1 MATVNPDEVRQRARL
16 EWKLAA
22 PGWKK
27 WEKQLLSQMQPMSD
41 QLIQSAGIVPGHY
54 VLDVATGTGEPA
66 LTIAKFVGPQGRVVG
81 VDISPEMLEVAKE
94 RANSQR
100 LNNVTFQDIQDENL
114 SEFQDATF
122 DAVVCRLGLMLMPDP
137 VKALRAFLRVLKPGR
152 KASVTVPGAPEKTP
166 FMALPMKAIAKHIPD
181 FKPPPPGTPG
191 FFAIPSLQA
200 LQELFLKAE
209 FSNFTGQV
217 DESGRVRVESAEEYW
232 QMGTEITGVLALV
245 FAKLPEEKKQAIREE
260 VIATVKNMFPSGPPE
275 LKIETVFGTGT
286 KP

>member
-16 EWKLAA
+16 EWKLVA

-27 WEKQLLSQMQPMSD
+27 WEKQLLSQMQPMSE

-54 VLDVATGTGEPA
+54 VLDAATGTGEPA
-66 LTIAKFVGPQGRVVG
+66 LAIAKFVGPQGRVVG

-94 RANSQR
+94 RANSQG
-100 LNNVTFQDIQDENL
+100 LSNVTFQVIQDENL

-137 VKALRAFLRVLKPGR
+137 VLALRAFLRVLKPRG

-166 FMALPMKAIAKHIPD
+166 FMALPMMAIAKHVPD
-181 FKPPPPGTPG
+181 FKPPPPGAPG

-200 LQELFLKAE
+200 LRELFLKAE

-217 DESGRVRVESAEEYW
+217 VEGRVGVESAEEYW

-245 FAKLPEEKKQAIREE
+245 FAKLPEEKKQAIRDE

-275 LKIETVFGTGT
+275 LKTETILGTGT

>member
-16 EWKLAA
+16 EWKIAA

-27 WEKQLLSQMQPMSD
+27 WEKEQLSQMQPMSE
-41 QLIQSAGIVPGHY
+41 QLVQSAGIVPGHY

-66 LTIAKFVGPQGRVVG
+66 LTIAKLVGPQGRVVG
-81 VDISPEMLEVAKE
+81 VDISPEMLELAKE
-94 RANSQR
+94 RGNSQG
-100 LNNVTFQDIQDENL
+100 LNNVTFQVIQDENL

-137 VKALRAFLRVLKPGR
+137 IKALRAFLRVLKPGG
-152 KASVTVPGAPEKTP
+152 KASVTVVGSPEKSPVYTV
-166 FMALPMKAIAKHIPD
+166 PMKALAKNIPD

-191 FFAIPSLQA
+191 LFAIPSLQA
-200 LQELFLKAE
+200 LRELFLKAE

-217 DESGRVRVESAEEYW
+217 TEVGYRTESAEEYW
-232 QMGTEITGVLALV
+232 QVVTEVVGVFTLV
-245 FAKLPEEKKQAIREE
+245 FAKLTEEKKQAIKGE
-260 VIATVKNMFPSGPPE
+260 VITTVKNMFPSGPVE
-275 LKIETVFGTGT
+275 LQAEAILGTGT